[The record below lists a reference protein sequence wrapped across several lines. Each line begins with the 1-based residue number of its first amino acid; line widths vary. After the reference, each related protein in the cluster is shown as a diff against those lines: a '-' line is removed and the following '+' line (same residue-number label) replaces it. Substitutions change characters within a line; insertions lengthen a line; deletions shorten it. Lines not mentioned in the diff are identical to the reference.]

1 MRLDA
6 TASGVFVICP
16 TPFAENGALDAAS
29 TERMIEAYLAA
40 GASGLTVLGVMGEA
54 PKLDQEES
62 LRFVRHVLRRVAG
75 RVPVVVGVSAPGF
88 ASMRALARG
97 SAEAGA
103 AGVMIAP
110 PAGLKGDDAVVSYI
124 AQAADACGDLPVVL
138 QDFPLPTGVVM
149 TAAMIRR
156 MVEAD
161 PRLVMLKAEDWPGL
175 DKITALRRLSD
186 QGNMRRISIVCG
198 NGGLF
203 LPFELERGCD
213 GVMTGYAFPEMLVRV
228 RALLLEDKR
237 EAAHDL
243 FDAHLPLVRYETQ
256 PGLGLA
262 VRKWVLQRRG
272 IIGSAALRAPGPK
285 LTPETIAEI
294 EWLLAR
300 VEKAAAAAAA

>member
-1 MRLDA
+1 MRRLDE

-16 TPFAENGALDAAS
+16 TPFTEDGALDEAS
-29 TERMIEAYLAA
+29 AERMTDAYLAA
-40 GASGLTVLGVMGEA
+40 GASGLTLLGVMGEA
-54 PKLDQEES
+54 PKLGQEES
-62 LRFVRHVLRRVAG
+62 LRFVRRVLRRVDG

-97 SAEAGA
+97 AADSGA

-110 PAGLKGDDAVVSYI
+110 PAGLRGDDAVVAYV
-124 AQAADACGDLPVVL
+124 AQAAEACGDIPFCF
-138 QDFPLPTGVVM
+138 QDFPLPIGI
-149 TAAMIRR
+149 AISADMIRR
-156 MVEAD
+156 MAEAD

-175 DKITALRRLSD
+175 DKITAIRRLSE
-186 QGNMRRISIVCG
+186 QGRMRRISVLCG

-228 RALLLEDKR
+228 RALLLEGRR
-237 EAAHDL
+237 ETAHDL
-243 FDAHLPLVRYETQ
+243 FDAHLPLVRYEHQ

-272 IIGSAALRAPGPK
+272 IIASAALRAPAPR
-285 LTPETIAEI
+285 LAPETIAEV

-300 VEKAAAAAAA
+300 VERRTAAL